1 MVTKWIAISILAG
14 LAVAMIP
21 VVIVIL
27 WTISKAFVAALL
39 AFALVVG
46 LVAIV
51 LNAIDH
57 DIQMKKQEEELDNN
71 DSNN

>member
-57 DIQMKKQEEELDNN
+57 DIQIKKQEEELDNN